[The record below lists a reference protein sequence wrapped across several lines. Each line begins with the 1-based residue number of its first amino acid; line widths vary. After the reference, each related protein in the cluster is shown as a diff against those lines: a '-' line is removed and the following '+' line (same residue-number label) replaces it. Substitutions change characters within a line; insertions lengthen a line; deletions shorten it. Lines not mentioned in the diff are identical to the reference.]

1 MVWTRPHVHM
11 PTVSTHVSFLFIIFS
26 GVSEAVAGGKALKNE
41 GHVFDVAHTSVLQRA
56 QTTLATVLKEIGQTD
71 LPIEK

>member
-1 MVWTRPHVHM
+1 MQIIV
-11 PTVSTHVSFLFIIFS
+11 THVSLHFTFFS

>member
-1 MVWTRPHVHM
+1 MNSEHGQIIV
-11 PTVSTHVSFLFIIFS
+11 THVLLHSISFS

-41 GHVFDVAHTSVLQRA
+41 GYVFDVAHTSVLQRA